1 MFTVVSFRL
10 SVYEAGGAIAW
21 RRAQQHIHHPPHRQ
35 LHVSVCGV
43 ERVGGLDLWVS
54 VALSVQH
61 VWSYL
66 ISGSGDR
73 VVPLHG
79 GVRTGARRALPIL

>member
-43 ERVGGLDLWVS
+43 ERVGGS
-54 VALSVQH
+54 VGERRSVCAAC
-61 VWSYL
+61 YL